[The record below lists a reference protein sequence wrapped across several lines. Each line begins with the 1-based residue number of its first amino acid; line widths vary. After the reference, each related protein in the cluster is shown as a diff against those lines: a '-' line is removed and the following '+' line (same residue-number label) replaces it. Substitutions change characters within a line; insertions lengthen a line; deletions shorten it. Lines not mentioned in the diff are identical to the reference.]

1 MTIPMTIQM
10 KILKPTLLAL
20 TCALLLAFTN
30 QFTEQTIESNQ
41 RHYEERVLRE
51 MVNGAELVESN
62 SGYNVF
68 RDGTQIGTI
77 EPFITTRGYNGQID
91 LLIALTLNSITT
103 DSLTQDPLAQD
114 SLTQD
119 RKVISVRVTHHEETP
134 GIGDKIE
141 QDVSGWIH
149 QFAGKS
155 AHNTDWTLSPGGD
168 IDAISGAT
176 ITSRA
181 VTSAI
186 GELLAEELSE

>member
-1 MTIPMTIQM
+1 M

-30 QFTEQTIESNQ
+30 QLTQGTIAANQ

-51 MVNGAELVESN
+51 MVNGAELVQSDR
-62 SGYNVF
+62 GYNVF
-68 RDGTQIGTI
+68 RNGTHVGMIRK
-77 EPFITTRGYNGQID
+77 ITSTRGYNGEID
-91 LLIALTLNSITT
+91 LLIALTLVPFTEE
-103 DSLTQDPLAQD
+103 
-114 SLTQD
+114 
-119 RKVISVRVTHHEETP
+119 REVMSVRVIRHEETP

-141 QDVSGWIH
+141 QDVSDWIH

-155 AHNTDWTLSPGGD
+155 AQNTHWALSPGGD

-186 GELLAEELSE
+186 AEALSE

>member
-1 MTIPMTIQM
+1 MSIHT

-30 QFTEQTIESNQ
+30 QQTQETIESNQ

-51 MVNGAELVESN
+51 MVNGAELQQSS

-68 RDGTQIGTI
+68 REGTQFGTI
-77 EPFITTRGYNGQID
+77 EPFTTTRGYNGRID
-91 LLIALTLNSITT
+91 LLIALNS
-103 DSLTQDPLAQD
+103 
-114 SLTQD
+114 D
-119 RKVISVRVTHHEETP
+119 REVISVRVTYHEETP

-141 QDVSGWIH
+141 LNVSGWIH
-149 QFAGKS
+149 QFSGRS
-155 AHNTDWTLSPGGD
+155 ADDTDWTLSPGGD

-181 VTSAI
+181 VTDAI
-186 GELLAEELSE
+186 AEVLSE

>member
-1 MTIPMTIQM
+1 M

-20 TCALLLAFTN
+20 TCAFFLAFTH
-30 QFTEQTIESNQ
+30 QLTQETIKSNQ

-51 MVNGAELVESN
+51 MVNGAEVEKSI

-68 RDGTQIGTI
+68 RNETQIGTI
-77 EPFITTRGYNGQID
+77 EPFMTRRGYNGEID
-91 LLIALTLNSITT
+91 LLMALTLK
-103 DSLTQDPLAQD
+103 

-119 RKVISVRVTHHEETP
+119 REIISVRVTHHEETP

-141 QDVSGWIH
+141 PDVSSWIH

-155 AHNTDWTLSPGGD
+155 ALDTDWTLFPKGD
-168 IDAISGAT
+168 VDAISGAT

-181 VTSAI
+181 VTNAI
-186 GELLAEELSE
+186 AEVLSK

>member
-1 MTIPMTIQM
+1 M

-20 TCALLLAFTN
+20 TCAFLLAFTY
-30 QFTEQTIESNQ
+30 QLTQETIKSNQ

-51 MVNGAELVESN
+51 MVNGAEVEKSI

-68 RDGTQIGTI
+68 RNETQIGTI
-77 EPFITTRGYNGQID
+77 EPFTTSLGYNGDID
-91 LLIALTLNSITT
+91 LLIALTLK
-103 DSLTQDPLAQD
+103 

-119 RKVISVRVTHHEETP
+119 REIISVRVIHHEETP

-141 QDVSGWIH
+141 PDVSSWIH

-155 AHNTDWTLSPGGD
+155 ALDTDLTLFPKGD
-168 IDAISGAT
+168 VDAISGAT

-181 VTSAI
+181 VTNAI
-186 GELLAEELSE
+186 AEVLSK

>member
-1 MTIPMTIQM
+1 MSIHT

-30 QFTEQTIESNQ
+30 QQTQETIESNQ

-51 MVNGAELVESN
+51 MVNGAELQQSS

-68 RDGTQIGTI
+68 REGTQFGTI
-77 EPFITTRGYNGQID
+77 EPFTTTRGYNGRID
-91 LLIALTLNSITT
+91 LLIALNS
-103 DSLTQDPLAQD
+103 
-114 SLTQD
+114 D
-119 RKVISVRVTHHEETP
+119 REVISVRVTYHEETP

-141 QDVSGWIH
+141 LDVSGWIH
-149 QFAGKS
+149 QFSGRS
-155 AHNTDWTLSPGGD
+155 ADDTDWTLSPGGD

-181 VTSAI
+181 VTDAI
-186 GELLAEELSE
+186 AEVLSE

>member
-1 MTIPMTIQM
+1 MTIRMTIQM

-30 QFTEQTIESNQ
+30 QLTQATIESNQ
-41 RHYEERVLRE
+41 RHYQERVLRE
-51 MVNGAELVESN
+51 MVNGAELVESI

-68 RDGTQIGTI
+68 RNGTQIGTI
-77 EPFITTRGYNGQID
+77 EPFTTSRGYNGEID
-91 LLIALTLNSITT
+91 LLIALTLNSITP
-103 DSLTQDPLAQD
+103 DSLIQD
-114 SLTQD
+114 SLIQD
-119 RKVISVRVTHHEETP
+119 RKVISVRVTRHEETP

-155 AHNTDWTLSPGGD
+155 ARNTDWTLSPGGD

>member
-1 MTIPMTIQM
+1 M

-30 QFTEQTIESNQ
+30 QLTQGTIAANQ

-51 MVNGAELVESN
+51 MVNGAELVQSDG
-62 SGYNVF
+62 GYNVF
-68 RDGTQIGTI
+68 RNGTHVGII
-77 EPFITTRGYNGQID
+77 RKITSTRGYNGEID
-91 LLIALTLNSITT
+91 LLIALTLAPFIQ
-103 DSLTQDPLAQD
+103 DALTEE
-114 SLTQD
+114 
-119 RKVISVRVTHHEETP
+119 REVISVRVIRHEETP

-141 QDVSGWIH
+141 QDVSDWIH

-155 AHNTDWTLSPGGD
+155 AQNTHWTLSPGGD

-186 GELLAEELSE
+186 AGALSE

>member
-1 MTIPMTIQM
+1 M

-20 TCALLLAFTN
+20 TCALLLAFTH
-30 QFTEQTIESNQ
+30 QLTQETIKSNQ

-51 MVNGAELVESN
+51 MVNGAEVEKSI

-68 RDGTQIGTI
+68 RNETQIGTI
-77 EPFITTRGYNGQID
+77 EPFMTRLGYNGDID
-91 LLIALTLNSITT
+91 LLIALTLR
-103 DSLTQDPLAQD
+103 

-119 RKVISVRVTHHEETP
+119 REVISVRVTHHEETP

-141 QDVSGWIH
+141 TNVSSWIH

-155 AHNTDWTLSPGGD
+155 ALDTDWTLLPKGD
-168 IDAISGAT
+168 VDAISGAT

-181 VTSAI
+181 ITNAI
-186 GELLAEELSE
+186 AEVLSK

>member
-1 MTIPMTIQM
+1 MSIHT

-30 QFTEQTIESNQ
+30 QQTQETIESNQ

-51 MVNGAELVESN
+51 MVNGAELQQSS

-68 RDGTQIGTI
+68 REGTQVGTI
-77 EPFITTRGYNGQID
+77 EPFTTARGYNGRID
-91 LLIALTLNSITT
+91 LLIALNS
-103 DSLTQDPLAQD
+103 
-114 SLTQD
+114 D
-119 RKVISVRVTHHEETP
+119 REVISVRVTHHEETP

-141 QDVSGWIH
+141 LDVSGWIH
-149 QFAGKS
+149 QFAGRS
-155 AHNTDWTLSPGGD
+155 ADDTDWTLSPGGD

-181 VTSAI
+181 VTDAI
-186 GELLAEELSE
+186 AEVLSE

>member
-1 MTIPMTIQM
+1 M

-20 TCALLLAFTN
+20 TCAFLLAFTY
-30 QFTEQTIESNQ
+30 QLTQETIKSNQ

-51 MVNGAELVESN
+51 MVNGAEVEKSI

-68 RDGTQIGTI
+68 RNETQIGTI
-77 EPFITTRGYNGQID
+77 EPFTTSLGYNGDID
-91 LLIALTLNSITT
+91 LLIALTLK
-103 DSLTQDPLAQD
+103 

-119 RKVISVRVTHHEETP
+119 RDIISVRVIHHEETP

-141 QDVSGWIH
+141 PDVSSWIH

-155 AHNTDWTLSPGGD
+155 ALDTDWTLSPKGD
-168 IDAISGAT
+168 VDAISGAT

-181 VTSAI
+181 VTNAI
-186 GELLAEELSE
+186 AEVLSK

>member
-1 MTIPMTIQM
+1 M

-20 TCALLLAFTN
+20 TCAFLLAFTY
-30 QFTEQTIESNQ
+30 QLTQETIKSNQ

-51 MVNGAELVESN
+51 MVNGAEVEKSI

-68 RDGTQIGTI
+68 RNETQIGTI
-77 EPFITTRGYNGQID
+77 EPFTTSLGYNGDID
-91 LLIALTLNSITT
+91 LLIALTLK
-103 DSLTQDPLAQD
+103 

-119 RKVISVRVTHHEETP
+119 RDIISVRVIHHEETP

-141 QDVSGWIH
+141 TNVSSWIH

-155 AHNTDWTLSPGGD
+155 ALDTDWTLFPKGD
-168 IDAISGAT
+168 VDAISGAT

-181 VTSAI
+181 ITNAI
-186 GELLAEELSE
+186 AEVLSK

>member
-1 MTIPMTIQM
+1 MNIHTATYM

-30 QFTEQTIESNQ
+30 QFTGETIESNQ
-41 RHYEERVLRE
+41 RHYEERVVRE
-51 MVNGAELVESN
+51 MVHGAELEKSA
-62 SGYNVF
+62 SGYRVYRNS
-68 RDGTQIGTI
+68 TQIGTI
-77 EPFITTRGYNGQID
+77 EPFMTTRGYNGQID
-91 LLIALTLNSITT
+91 LLIALTSN
-103 DSLTQDPLAQD
+103 
-114 SLTQD
+114 
-119 RKVISVRVTHHEETP
+119 REVISVRVTHHEETP

-149 QFAGKS
+149 QFAGRS
-155 AHNTDWTLSPGGD
+155 AHNTNWMLSPGGD

-186 GELLAEELSE
+186 AEVLSE

>member
-1 MTIPMTIQM
+1 MTMHIHM

-30 QFTEQTIESNQ
+30 QLTQATIESNQ
-41 RHYEERVLRE
+41 RHYEERILRE
-51 MVNGAELVESN
+51 MVNGAELVESK

-68 RDGTQIGTI
+68 RNGTQVGTI
-77 EPFITTRGYNGQID
+77 EQFTTSRGYNGEID
-91 LLIALTLNSITT
+91 LLIVLTLNSITP
-103 DSLTQDPLAQD
+103 DSLTPDSLIQD
-114 SLTQD
+114 SLIQD
-119 RKVISVRVTHHEETP
+119 RKVISVRVIHHEETP

-141 QDVSGWIH
+141 QNVSGWIH

-155 AHNTDWTLSPGGD
+155 AHDTDWTLSPGGD

-186 GELLAEELSE
+186 AEVLSE

>member
-1 MTIPMTIQM
+1 M

-20 TCALLLAFTN
+20 TCAFLLAFTY
-30 QFTEQTIESNQ
+30 QLTQETIKSNQ

-51 MVNGAELVESN
+51 MVNGAEVEKSI

-68 RDGTQIGTI
+68 RNETQIGTI
-77 EPFITTRGYNGQID
+77 EPFTTSLGYNGDID
-91 LLIALTLNSITT
+91 LLIALTLK
-103 DSLTQDPLAQD
+103 

-119 RKVISVRVTHHEETP
+119 REIISVRVTHHEETP

-141 QDVSGWIH
+141 TNVSSWIH

-155 AHNTDWTLSPGGD
+155 ALDTDWTLFPKGD
-168 IDAISGAT
+168 VDAISGAT

-181 VTSAI
+181 VTNAI
-186 GELLAEELSE
+186 AEVLSK

>member
-1 MTIPMTIQM
+1 M

-20 TCALLLAFTN
+20 TCAFLLAFTY
-30 QFTEQTIESNQ
+30 QLTQETIKSNQ

-51 MVNGAELVESN
+51 MVNGAEVEKSI

-68 RDGTQIGTI
+68 RNETQIGTI
-77 EPFITTRGYNGQID
+77 EPFTTRLGYNGDID
-91 LLIALTLNSITT
+91 LLIALTLK
-103 DSLTQDPLAQD
+103 

-119 RKVISVRVTHHEETP
+119 RDIISVRVIHHEETP

-141 QDVSGWIH
+141 PDVSSWIH

-155 AHNTDWTLSPGGD
+155 AIDTDWRLFPKGD
-168 IDAISGAT
+168 VNAISGAT

-181 VTSAI
+181 VTNAI
-186 GELLAEELSE
+186 AEVLSK

>member
-1 MTIPMTIQM
+1 M

-20 TCALLLAFTN
+20 TCAFLLAFTY
-30 QFTEQTIESNQ
+30 QITQGTIKSNQ

-51 MVNGAELVESN
+51 MVNGAEVEKSI

-68 RDGTQIGTI
+68 RNETQIGTI
-77 EPFITTRGYNGQID
+77 EPFMTRRGYNGEIG
-91 LLIALTLNSITT
+91 LLIALTLK
-103 DSLTQDPLAQD
+103 

-119 RKVISVRVTHHEETP
+119 RKIISVRVTHHEETP

-141 QDVSGWIH
+141 PDVSSWIH

-155 AHNTDWTLSPGGD
+155 ALDTDWTLSPKGD
-168 IDAISGAT
+168 VDAISGAT

-181 VTSAI
+181 VTNAI
-186 GELLAEELSE
+186 AEVLSK

>member
-1 MTIPMTIQM
+1 M

-20 TCALLLAFTN
+20 TCAFLLAFTY
-30 QFTEQTIESNQ
+30 QLTQETIKSNQ

-51 MVNGAELVESN
+51 MVNGAEVEKSI

-68 RDGTQIGTI
+68 RNETQIGTI
-77 EPFITTRGYNGQID
+77 EPFTTSLGYNGDID
-91 LLIALTLNSITT
+91 LLIALTLK
-103 DSLTQDPLAQD
+103 

-119 RKVISVRVTHHEETP
+119 RDIISVRVIHHEETP

-141 QDVSGWIH
+141 PNVSSWIH

-155 AHNTDWTLSPGGD
+155 ALDTDWTLFPKGD
-168 IDAISGAT
+168 VDAISGAT

-181 VTSAI
+181 VTNAI
-186 GELLAEELSE
+186 AEVLSK